1 MYKYLGFIA
10 CILILSCGESNNQ
23 VNFTTD
29 YKFMAQNQN
38 NTLDHQVGPVIFAYQ
53 ELIKGL
59 YQKDTIYIN
68 QTVHAMVHLTDSLA
82 SLAIKLDSNQ
92 QKIWTDGL
100 GNLNAELQG
109 VQLAD
114 KVNGL
119 EETKVSIH
127 MVGLQL
133 LNLLAQM
140 GYKEHLVYIFTA
152 ENNKDEDGYV
162 WLGLQKSSR
171 DPFHSENRKEIMAQE
186 VLQEIK

>member
-10 CILILSCGESNNQ
+10 CILILSCGESNKQ

-38 NTLDHQVGPVIFAYQ
+38 NTLDHQVGPVLLAYQ

-59 YQKDTIYIN
+59 YQKDTIYMN
-68 QTVHAMVHLTDSLA
+68 QTVHVMVNLTDSLT
-82 SLAIKLDSNQ
+82 SLTLKLDSNQ

-114 KVNGL
+114 KVNGM
-119 EETKVSIH
+119 EETKMSIH

-140 GYKEHLVYIFTA
+140 GYKEHLVYIFNA

-162 WLGLQKSSR
+162 WLSLQKSSR

>member
-1 MYKYLGFIA
+1 MCKYFGFVA

-38 NTLDHQVGPVIFAYQ
+38 NTLDHQVGPVLLAYQ

-59 YQKDTIYIN
+59 YQKDTNYMN
-68 QTVHAMVHLTDSLA
+68 QTVNEMVHLTDSLA
-82 SLAIKLDSNQ
+82 SLTLKLDSNQ

-114 KVNGL
+114 KVNGM
-119 EETKVSIH
+119 EEAKMSIH
-127 MVGLQL
+127 MAGLQL
-133 LNLLAQM
+133 LSLLAQM
-140 GYKEHLVYIFTA
+140 GYKEHLVYIFNV
-152 ENNKDEDGYV
+152 ENSKVEDGYV
-162 WLGLQKSSR
+162 WLSLQKSSR